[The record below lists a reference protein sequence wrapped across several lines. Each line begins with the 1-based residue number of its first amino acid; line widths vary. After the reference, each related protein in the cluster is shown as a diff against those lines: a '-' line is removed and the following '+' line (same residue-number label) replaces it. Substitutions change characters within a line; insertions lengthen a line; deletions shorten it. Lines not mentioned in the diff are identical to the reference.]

1 MIEKTRL
8 KDIGNVAVSII
19 LLITYYFYFGKDSF
33 QRYLEKRIIITEH
46 EEKHVTIPPPGKH
59 LTKSCYNKSEFV
71 AAIVVFPQNLK
82 TRDTG
87 WKQYHMYCK
96 GSGVKF
102 TKCIERITY
111 NETDIFAKANQ
122 SFNVNSFYVD
132 LQRVVVQSLE
142 MGEGLITQNSASS
155 LQIKLNNKNNLSYIV
170 EIVDPRLQIFSRSPD
185 TIPRSW
191 FKLNEHSVAVYFHM
205 RLNYLSKNLNS

>member
-19 LLITYYFYFGKDSF
+19 LLITYYFYFGTDSI

-46 EEKHVTIPPPGKH
+46 EEKHMTIPPPGKH
-59 LTKSCYNKSEFV
+59 LMKSCYNKS
-71 AAIVVFPQNLK
+71 I
-82 TRDTG
+82 
-87 WKQYHMYCK
+87 WKQYHMYCN

-142 MGEGLITQNSASS
+142 MDEGLITQNSASS
-155 LQIKLNNKNNLSYIV
+155 LQIKLNNNKLNNNLSYIV

-205 RLNYLSKNLNS
+205 RVNYGIENS